1 MLAACAASG
10 CIDEQTA
17 ERLNRNYVFLRN
29 LEHCLQYVDDKQTQ
43 VLPKDDAERARVA
56 KMMGMTLAEL
66 DAEVAEIR
74 AFVTTTFDGVFHT
87 KAPTDRVSNW
97 PVGWSTAIRLLKV
110 NSPMRLPTSA
120 LLRPTS
126 SPGRIL
132 KMMRSR
138 YLNARTQQTREQL
151 ARFVP
156 KVAQK
161 GGRLGAAARKL
172 RFGR

>member
-87 KAPTDRVSNW
+87 KAAHRSREPTGPCRVSTGR
-97 PVGWSTAIRLLKV
+97 P
-110 NSPMRLPTSA
+110 A
-120 LLRPTS
+120 LESELTDALADIGFIEANKLA
-126 SPGRIL
+126 GRIL

-156 KVAQK
+156 KVRK